1 MRQVTVSTS
10 LVNTVHA
17 MLASGLMVLASLV
30 VLQTQ
35 LVSSASAEVTFLNK
49 WGSYGTGDG
58 EFNYPWGIALS
69 DTGQVY
75 VTDKNNHRIQRFD
88 ADGNYETKWGSFG
101 SGDGELAYPSS
112 IAITLTGQVYVVD
125 TSNNRIQRVFDSDA
139 WFSGTN
145 TFVNASLGP
154 TSVAVGPGDIL
165 GASLT
170 LDASRGLIVGDTT
183 TVNAGGTLSMSGGT
197 LTTPTLLLDGGT
209 FAASDLSGIGT
220 LQFTSGTLNVTG
232 P

>member
-1 MRQVTVSTS
+1 
-10 LVNTVHA
+10 
-17 MLASGLMVLASLV
+17 MV
-30 VLQTQ
+30 
-35 LVSSASAEVTFLNK
+35 
-49 WGSYGTGDG
+49 
-58 EFNYPWGIALS
+58 
-69 DTGQVY
+69 DTG
-75 VTDKNNHRIQRFD
+75 
-88 ADGNYETKWGSFG
+88 
-101 SGDGELAYPSS
+101 
-112 IAITLTGQVYVVD
+112 
-125 TSNNRIQRVFDSDA
+125 NNRIQRFFDSDA

-209 FAASDLSGIGT
+209 FAAADLSGIGT
-220 LQFTSGTLNVTG
+220 FQFISGTLHLTG
-232 P
+232 PSGLTVGSGGLLGSLVTVGNSQTLIVDNTTTIQSGSRITALGGFSSDLLHIDSGGQFDAPSGYTNNDEIQLS